1 MQLRSQ
7 SIDELKT
14 AMPPPG
20 SPRTASSPTSQS
32 SRITS
37 LIGDVRS
44 PIFGSGCPTERPR
57 VPLLDQEAGDAGEAV
72 RAIDRRE
79 HDEDVGDRAHS

>member
-1 MQLRSQ
+1 MAPTALAKMQLRSQ
-7 SIDELKT
+7 TIDELKT

-20 SPRTASSPTSQS
+20 SPRTASSPTSQP

-44 PIFGSGCPTERPR
+44 PIFESGCPTERPR
-57 VPLLDQEAGDAGEAV
+57 VPFSTRKPVMPAKPSERSIVANTT
-72 RAIDRRE
+72 
-79 HDEDVGDRAHS
+79 